1 MAGCGAG
8 GGGGT
13 RDLLCDHEGEEENS
27 VTVVGDEASLSLTEW
42 YRLVRDRGREGEAT
56 LVDERGDTV
65 RALLTE
71 FADAVDGDGGDLV
84 SFAEATR
91 VQEVLDAIHA
101 SEGDSV
107 RPGADAGGR

>member
-1 MAGCGAG
+1 M
-8 GGGGT
+8 
-13 RDLLCDHEGEEENS
+13 
-27 VTVVGDEASLSLTEW
+27 
-42 YRLVRDRGREGEAT
+42 
-56 LVDERGDTV
+56 

-71 FADAVDGDGGDLV
+71 FASALDGDDGDLV

-107 RPGADAGGR
+107 RPGANAGGR

>member
-1 MAGCGAG
+1 MRNRG
-8 GGGGT
+8 
-13 RDLLCDHEGEEENS
+13 R
-27 VTVVGDEASLSLTEW
+27 GDEE
-42 YRLVRDRGREGEAT
+42 T

-65 RALLTE
+65 SALLTE
-71 FADAVDGDGGDLV
+71 FATAVDGDGGDLV

-107 RPGADAGGR
+107 RPGADGGAR